1 MGKAGFGKRG
11 GGEEER
17 NLSEVSSKPSRGLGS
32 PKAWPLCQLL
42 PWPATVLSYPCSWKR
57 AGVEKAPPCKMCI

>member
-1 MGKAGFGKRG
+1 MGEAGFGKRG

-17 NLSEVSSKPSRGLGS
+17 NLSEAPSNRSRGLGS
-32 PKAWPLCQLL
+32 PKAQPSCQLL
-42 PWPATVLSYPCSWKR
+42 PWPATVLSYPCSWKC